1 MPWVA
6 LNGTYH
12 GDYWLLKTDTFSY
25 SLQKAATVFAGDVPA
40 TVLSSSSHSSRQ
52 IELAT
57 EEIVRLAGPAV
68 LQLQTSEGAGSGF
81 LITETGIAVTNAH
94 VARGESDITATTKA
108 GQVFQCKVIYVDPT
122 LDVAL
127 IQLRGTGFP
136 HLVFADPSSLRVG
149 TSVLA
154 IGSPSKGF
162 PNSVTKGIVSAVGA
176 MPSEPRTWIQT
187 DAAIN
192 PGNSGGPLLNTSG
205 AVVGITTQKE
215 FMSSD
220 GRPLQ
225 GIGFALSNDDVLA
238 VLHRLSPNAVVEVQ
252 ATADT
257 QDGAPGRLNITS
269 DVETSRHLSGRKVRR
284 QRTFSPTRSGWQ
296 PSNSVDDR

>member
-1 MPWVA
+1 MPWVRC
-6 LNGTYH
+6 H
-12 GDYWLLKTDTFSY
+12 
-25 SLQKAATVFAGDVPA
+25 P
-40 TVLSSSSHSSRQ
+40 
-52 IELAT
+52 
-57 EEIVRLAGPAV
+57 
-68 LQLQTSEGAGSGF
+68 
-81 LITETGIAVTNAH
+81 
-94 VARGESDITATTKA
+94 
-108 GQVFQCKVIYVDPT
+108 
-122 LDVAL
+122 
-127 IQLRGTGFP
+127 
-136 HLVFADPSSLRVG
+136 
-149 TSVLA
+149 
-154 IGSPSKGF
+154 
-162 PNSVTKGIVSAVGA
+162 
-176 MPSEPRTWIQT
+176 EPGTWIQT

-269 DVETSRHLSGRKVRR
+269 DVENADIFLDGKFVGNAPSVLHVPAGNHRIQLTTADGKSWSRELNVMSDSEISLKAVLHGAENPTSK
-284 QRTFSPTRSGWQ
+284 
-296 PSNSVDDR
+296 